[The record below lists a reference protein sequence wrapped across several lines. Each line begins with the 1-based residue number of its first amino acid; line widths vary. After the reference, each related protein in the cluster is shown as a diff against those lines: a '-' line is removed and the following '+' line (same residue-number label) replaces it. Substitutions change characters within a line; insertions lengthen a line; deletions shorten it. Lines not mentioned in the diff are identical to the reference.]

1 MNKLVAAVGVL
12 IVIVLLVVGG
22 AFYQVNETEL
32 VIITQFGEPVG
43 DAITTPG
50 LKVKAPFIHRVRR
63 FEKRILEWDGS
74 PDEIPTLDKRFI
86 KLDTT
91 ARWRIVD
98 PLQFLKAVK
107 TERSAQSRLDDLI
120 DSAARDVVS
129 SHLLIESVRNFT
141 RELPVDE
148 VEASERRMGEDL
160 PADTSAAAAD
170 VEPSA
175 AAAPDAG
182 QQQAVAP
189 AAAAPPQVVTL
200 EGGQEERLGRDRLTQ
215 LMIERAQEN
224 LPNFGIELI
233 DVRIKSIN
241 YVQEVEQ
248 RVYERMIS
256 ERQRIAARFRSIGDG
271 ESAKIR
277 GEKERE
283 IDRLRSDAYREAQ
296 EIIGKADAEAA
307 GIYAESYG
315 QAPEFYTFV
324 QTLAAYEKTLKN
336 NSSLLLTT
344 DSDFYRYLNQANGLM
359 STEPTPNGLNPATVT
374 PDAMSSTL
382 RTAPPTLEAMP
393 ATLQAEPTLQAA
405 PSPIDGDG
413 QAPGGGPM
421 GEQTP

>member
-12 IVIVLLVVGG
+12 VVILLMVVGG
-22 AFYQVNETEL
+22 AFYQVDETEL
-32 VIITQFGEPVG
+32 VIITQFGDPVG

-50 LKVKAPFIHRVRR
+50 LKVKAPFIQRVRR

-141 RELPVDE
+141 RELPVDD
-148 VEASERRMGEDL
+148 SDDNERRPGADMSTQA
-160 PADTSAAAAD
+160 PAETDADIEPDPGAESDAAAAT
-170 VEPSA
+170 PT
-175 AAAPDAG
+175 G
-182 QQQAVAP
+182 QQIVIRSD
-189 AAAAPPQVVTL
+189 
-200 EGGQEERLGRDRLTQ
+200 GGEQERLGRDRLTQ
-215 LMIERAQEN
+215 LMVERAQEN

-283 IDRLRSDAYREAQ
+283 ILRLRSDAYREAQ
-296 EIIGKADAEAA
+296 EIEGKADAEAA
-307 GIYAESYG
+307 KIYAESFG

-324 QTLAAYEKTLKN
+324 QTLEAYKKTLTN

-344 DSDFYRYLNQANGLM
+344 DSDFYQYLNQANGLM
-359 STEPTPNGLNPATVT
+359 SIEPAPNGLAPAAVT
-374 PDAMSSTL
+374 SDA
-382 RTAPPTLEAMP
+382 
-393 ATLQAEPTLQAA
+393 
-405 PSPIDGDG
+405 SPLPMDGGG
-413 QAPGGGPM
+413 QASTVGPM
-421 GEQTP
+421 GERAQ

>member
-1 MNKLVAAVGVL
+1 MNKLVAVVGV
-12 IVIVLLVVGG
+12 VVVAVLMTVGG
-22 AFYQVNETEL
+22 ALYQVDETDL

-50 LKVKAPFIHRVRR
+50 LRVKVPFIQRVRR

-129 SHLLIESVRNFT
+129 SHLLIESVRNSN
-141 RELPVDE
+141 RELPLDSLE
-148 VEASERRMGEDL
+148 GSERRVVDGLLADAS
-160 PADTSAAAAD
+160 PAPAAD
-170 VEPSA
+170 AE
-175 AAAPDAG
+175 PDAG
-182 QQQAVAP
+182 QAQSVAP
-189 AAAAPPQVVTL
+189 APDQAVLPDSMQKA
-200 EGGQEERLGRDRLTQ
+200 RLGRDGLTQ
-215 LMIERAQEN
+215 LMVERAQEN

-241 YVQEVEQ
+241 YVEEVEQ

-277 GEKERE
+277 GEKEKE
-283 IDRLRSDAYREAQ
+283 IDSLRSNAYRLAQ
-296 EIIGKADAEAA
+296 EVIGKADAEAA
-307 GIYAESYG
+307 GIYAASYG
-315 QAPEFYTFV
+315 QAPEFYTFI
-324 QTLAAYEKTLKN
+324 QTLAAYKKTLKG

-359 STEPTPNGLNPATVT
+359 STEPTLPDGLAPAAVI
-374 PDAMSSTL
+374 PEV
-382 RTAPPTLEAMP
+382 AP
-393 ATLQAEPTLQAA
+393 A
-405 PSPIDGDG
+405 PMDGDG
-413 QAPGGGPM
+413 QAPSGGPM
-421 GEQTP
+421 GERTQ

>member
-1 MNKLVAAVGVL
+1 MNKLVAVVGV
-12 IVIVLLVVGG
+12 VVVAVLMTVGG
-22 AFYQVNETEL
+22 AFYQVDETDL

-50 LKVKAPFIHRVRR
+50 LKVKAPFIQRVRR

-129 SHLLIESVRNFT
+129 SHLLIESVRNSN
-141 RELPVDE
+141 RELPLDSLE
-148 VEASERRMGEDL
+148 GSERRVVDSL
-160 PADTSAAAAD
+160 SADASPAPAVDAESG
-170 VEPSA
+170 
-175 AAAPDAG
+175 AG
-182 QQQAVAP
+182 QAQPVVPAPPAPQAVAP
-189 AAAAPPQVVTL
+189 SVV
-200 EGGQEERLGRDRLTQ
+200 QEVRLGRDSLTQ
-215 LMIERAQEN
+215 LMVERAQEN

-277 GEKERE
+277 GEKEKE
-283 IDRLRSDAYREAQ
+283 IDSLRSNAYRLAQ
-296 EIIGKADAEAA
+296 EVIGKADAEAA
-307 GIYAESYG
+307 GIYAASYG
-315 QAPEFYTFV
+315 QAPEFYTFI
-324 QTLAAYEKTLKN
+324 QTLAAYKKTLKS

-344 DSDFYRYLNQANGLM
+344 DSDFYRYLNQANGLK
-359 STEPTPNGLNPATVT
+359 STEPTPNGLEPAAVT
-374 PDAMSSTL
+374 SEVAPSTL
-382 RTAPPTLEAMP
+382 EV
-393 ATLQAEPTLQAA
+393 
-405 PSPIDGDG
+405 DG
-413 QAPGGGPM
+413 QAPGGGGPM
-421 GEQTP
+421 GERTP

>member
-1 MNKLVAAVGVL
+1 MNKLVAVVGV
-12 IVIVLLVVGG
+12 VVVAVLMTVGG
-22 AFYQVNETEL
+22 ALYQVDETDL

-43 DAITTPG
+43 DAISTPG
-50 LKVKAPFIHRVRR
+50 LRVKVPFIQRVRR

-129 SHLLIESVRNFT
+129 SHLLIESVRNSN
-141 RELPVDE
+141 RELPLDSLE
-148 VEASERRMGEDL
+148 GNERRVVDSL
-160 PADTSAAAAD
+160 PADASSAPAAD
-170 VEPSA
+170 AE
-175 AAAPDAG
+175 PDAG
-182 QQQAVAP
+182 QAQSVAP
-189 AAAAPPQVVTL
+189 APDQAVLLDSMQKA
-200 EGGQEERLGRDRLTQ
+200 RLGRDGLTQ
-215 LMIERAQEN
+215 LMVERAQEN

-241 YVQEVEQ
+241 YVEEVEQ

-277 GEKERE
+277 GEKEKE
-283 IDRLRSDAYREAQ
+283 IDSLRSNAYRLAQ
-296 EIIGKADAEAA
+296 EVIGKADAEAA
-307 GIYAESYG
+307 GIYAASYG
-315 QAPEFYTFV
+315 QAPEFYTFI
-324 QTLAAYEKTLKN
+324 QTLAAYKKTLKG

-344 DSDFYRYLNQANGLM
+344 DSDFYRYLNKANGLM
-359 STEPTPNGLNPATVT
+359 STEPTLPDGLEPAAVI
-374 PDAMSSTL
+374 PEV
-382 RTAPPTLEAMP
+382 AP
-393 ATLQAEPTLQAA
+393 A
-405 PSPIDGDG
+405 PMDGDG
-413 QAPGGGPM
+413 QAPSGGPM
-421 GEQTP
+421 GERTQ

>member
-1 MNKLVAAVGVL
+1 MNKLVAVVGV
-12 IVIVLLVVGG
+12 VVVAVLMTVGG
-22 AFYQVNETEL
+22 AFYQVDETDL

-50 LKVKAPFIHRVRR
+50 LKVKAPFIQRVRR

-129 SHLLIESVRNFT
+129 SHLLIESVRNSN
-141 RELPVDE
+141 RELPLDSLE
-148 VEASERRMGEDL
+148 GSERRVVDSL
-160 PADTSAAAAD
+160 SADASPAPAAD
-170 VEPSA
+170 AE
-175 AAAPDAG
+175 PDAG
-182 QQQAVAP
+182 QARSVAP
-189 AAAAPPQVVTL
+189 APDQAVLPAAMQKA
-200 EGGQEERLGRDRLTQ
+200 RLGRDGLTQ

-277 GEKERE
+277 GEKEKE
-283 IDRLRSDAYREAQ
+283 IDSLRSNAYRLAQ
-296 EIIGKADAEAA
+296 EVIGKADAEAA
-307 GIYAESYG
+307 GIYAASYG
-315 QAPEFYTFV
+315 QAPEFYTFI
-324 QTLAAYEKTLKN
+324 QTLAAYKKTLKS

-344 DSDFYRYLNQANGLM
+344 DSDFYRYLNQANGLK
-359 STEPTPNGLNPATVT
+359 STEPTPNGLEPAAIMPEV
-374 PDAMSSTL
+374 
-382 RTAPPTLEAMP
+382 AP
-393 ATLQAEPTLQAA
+393 A
-405 PSPIDGDG
+405 PMDGDG
-413 QAPGGGPM
+413 QASSGGPM
-421 GEQTP
+421 GERTQ

>member
-12 IVIVLLVVGG
+12 VVLVLIVAGG
-22 AFYQVNETEL
+22 AFYQVDETEL

-43 DAITTPG
+43 EAITTPG

-141 RELPVDE
+141 RELPLDE

-160 PADTSAAAAD
+160 PADASAAVDA
-170 VEPSA
+170 VPSTD
-175 AAAPDAG
+175 AAPDAG

-189 AAAAPPQVVTL
+189 APAAPPQAVTP
-200 EGGQEERLGRDRLTQ
+200 EGGQVERLGRDRLTQ

-307 GIYAESYG
+307 GIYAASYG

-359 STEPTPNGLNPATVT
+359 STEPALPDGLAPAAVT
-374 PDAMSSTL
+374 DA
-382 RTAPPTLEAMP
+382 
-393 ATLQAEPTLQAA
+393 
-405 PSPIDGDG
+405 SPIPMDGDG
-413 QAPGGGPM
+413 QAPGSGPM
-421 GEQTP
+421 GERTP

>member
-1 MNKLVAAVGVL
+1 MNKLVAVVGV
-12 IVIVLLVVGG
+12 VVVAVLMTVGG
-22 AFYQVNETEL
+22 ALYQVDEAEL

-50 LKVKAPFIHRVRR
+50 LKVKAPFIQRVRR

-129 SHLLIESVRNFT
+129 SHLLIESVRNSN
-141 RELPVDE
+141 RELPLDSLE
-148 VEASERRMGEDL
+148 GSERRVLDGSADAS
-160 PADTSAAAAD
+160 PAPAVDA
-170 VEPSA
+170 E
-175 AAAPDAG
+175 PDAG
-182 QQQAVAP
+182 QAQPVVP
-189 AAAAPPQVVTL
+189 APPAPQTMAPSIV
-200 EGGQEERLGRDRLTQ
+200 QEVRLGRDGLTQ
-215 LMIERAQEN
+215 LMVARAQEN

-277 GEKERE
+277 GEKEKE
-283 IDRLRSDAYREAQ
+283 IDSLRSNAYRLAQ
-296 EIIGKADAEAA
+296 EVIGKADAEAA
-307 GIYAESYG
+307 GIYAASYG
-315 QAPEFYTFV
+315 QAPEFYTFI
-324 QTLAAYEKTLKN
+324 QTLAAYKKTLKS

-344 DSDFYRYLNQANGLM
+344 DSDFYRYLNQANGLK
-359 STEPTPNGLNPATVT
+359 STEPTPNGLEPAAIMPEV
-374 PDAMSSTL
+374 
-382 RTAPPTLEAMP
+382 AP
-393 ATLQAEPTLQAA
+393 A
-405 PSPIDGDG
+405 PMDGDG
-413 QAPGGGPM
+413 QASSGGPM
-421 GEQTP
+421 GERTQ

>member
-1 MNKLVAAVGVL
+1 MNKLFAAVGAIVVLVL
-12 IVIVLLVVGG
+12 IVAGG
-22 AFYQVNETEL
+22 AFYQVDETEL

-43 DAITTPG
+43 EAITTPG
-50 LKVKAPFIHRVRR
+50 LKFKAPFIQRVRR

-91 ARWRIVD
+91 ARWRVVD

-148 VEASERRMGEDL
+148 VEASERRMTDDL
-160 PADTSAAAAD
+160 PGDASAAVDAGIEPDAD
-170 VEPSA
+170 AV
-175 AAAPDAG
+175 PDAG

-189 AAAAPPQVVTL
+189 VPEVFIL
-200 EGGQEERLGRDRLTQ
+200 ESGQERLGRDRLTQ
-215 LMIERAQEN
+215 LMIERAQEK

-283 IDRLRSDAYREAQ
+283 ILRLRSDAYREAQ
-296 EIIGKADAEAA
+296 EIEGEADAEAA
-307 GIYAESYG
+307 QIYAESFG

-324 QTLAAYEKTLKN
+324 QTLEAYKETLTN

-344 DSDFYRYLNQANGLM
+344 DSDFYQYLNQANGLM
-359 STEPTPNGLNPATVT
+359 STEPAPNGLKPAAVT
-374 PDAMSSTL
+374 SDAS
-382 RTAPPTLEAMP
+382 PVP
-393 ATLQAEPTLQAA
+393 ADGDAQAA
-405 PSPIDGDG
+405 GSPLV
-413 QAPGGGPM
+413 
-421 GEQTP
+421 ERTP

>member
-22 AFYQVNETEL
+22 AFYQVDETEL
-32 VIITQFGEPVG
+32 VIITQFGDPVG

-50 LKVKAPFIHRVRR
+50 LKMKAPFIHRVRR

-148 VEASERRMGEDL
+148 VEASERLMSDE
-160 PADTSAAAAD
+160 PTADSAVAD
-170 VEPSA
+170 AGTEPSA
-175 AAAPDAG
+175 AAEPDAG

-189 AAAAPPQVVTL
+189 APAPPASQVVRL
-200 EGGQEERLGRDRLTQ
+200 ASGQERLGRDRLTQ

-359 STEPTPNGLNPATVT
+359 STEPTPNGLDPAAVT

-382 RTAPPTLEAMP
+382 QTTPPTLEAMP
-393 ATLQAEPTLQAA
+393 TTLQAEPTLQAA
-405 PSPIDGDG
+405 PSLMDGDG

-421 GEQTP
+421 GERTP

>member
-1 MNKLVAAVGVL
+1 MNKLVALVGV
-12 IVIVLLVVGG
+12 VVVAVLMTVGG
-22 AFYQVNETEL
+22 AFYQVDEAEL
-32 VIITQFGEPVG
+32 AIITQFGEPVG

-50 LKVKAPFIHRVRR
+50 LKVKAPFIQRVRR

-129 SHLLIESVRNFT
+129 SHLLIESVRNSN
-141 RELPVDE
+141 RELPLDSLE
-148 VEASERRMGEDL
+148 GNERRVADSL
-160 PADTSAAAAD
+160 PADASSAPAAD
-170 VEPSA
+170 AE
-175 AAAPDAG
+175 PDAG
-182 QQQAVAP
+182 RAQSVAP
-189 AAAAPPQVVTL
+189 APDQAVLPAAMQKA
-200 EGGQEERLGRDRLTQ
+200 RLGRDGLTQ
-215 LMIERAQEN
+215 LMVERAQEN

-277 GEKERE
+277 GEKEKE
-283 IDRLRSDAYREAQ
+283 IDSLRSNAYRLAQ
-296 EIIGKADAEAA
+296 EVIGKADAEAA
-307 GIYAESYG
+307 GIYAASYG
-315 QAPEFYTFV
+315 QAPEFYTFI
-324 QTLAAYEKTLKN
+324 QTLAAYKKTLKS

-359 STEPTPNGLNPATVT
+359 STEPTPNGLEPAAVT
-374 PDAMSSTL
+374 SEVAPSTL
-382 RTAPPTLEAMP
+382 EV
-393 ATLQAEPTLQAA
+393 
-405 PSPIDGDG
+405 DG
-413 QAPGGGPM
+413 QAPGGGGPM
-421 GEQTP
+421 GERTP

>member
-1 MNKLVAAVGVL
+1 MNKIFAAVGVL
-12 IVIVLLVVGG
+12 VVLVLIVAGG
-22 AFYQVNETEL
+22 AFYQVDETEL

-43 DAITTPG
+43 EAISTPG
-50 LKVKAPFIHRVRR
+50 LKVKAPFIQRVRR

-91 ARWRIVD
+91 ARWRVVD

-148 VEASERRMGEDL
+148 VEASERRMTDDL
-160 PADTSAAAAD
+160 PGDASAAVDAGIEPDAD
-170 VEPSA
+170 AV
-175 AAAPDAG
+175 PDAG

-189 AAAAPPQVVTL
+189 VPEVFIL
-200 EGGQEERLGRDRLTQ
+200 ESGQERLGRDRLTQ
-215 LMIERAQEN
+215 LMIERAQEK

-283 IDRLRSDAYREAQ
+283 ILRLRSDAYREAQ
-296 EIIGKADAEAA
+296 EIEGEADAEAA
-307 GIYAESYG
+307 QIYAESFG

-324 QTLAAYEKTLKN
+324 QTLEAYKETLTN

-344 DSDFYRYLNQANGLM
+344 DSDFYQYLNQANGMM
-359 STEPTPNGLNPATVT
+359 STEPAPNGLKPAAVT
-374 PDAMSSTL
+374 SDA
-382 RTAPPTLEAMP
+382 
-393 ATLQAEPTLQAA
+393 
-405 PSPIDGDG
+405 SPVPVDGDG
-413 QAPGGGPM
+413 QAAGSPLV
-421 GEQTP
+421 ERTP

>member
-1 MNKLVAAVGVL
+1 MNKLVAGVGALV
-12 IVIVLLVVGG
+12 VIVLLVVGG
-22 AFYQVNETEL
+22 AFYQVDETEL

-43 DAITTPG
+43 GAITAPG

-160 PADTSAAAAD
+160 PADTSAAVDTGAAP
-170 VEPSA
+170 VA
-175 AAAPDAG
+175 AVVPDAG
-182 QQQAVAP
+182 QPQAAAPAPVAP
-189 AAAAPPQVVTL
+189 AQQVAGL
-200 EGGQEERLGRDRLTQ
+200 ASGEELLGRDRLTQ

-359 STEPTPNGLNPATVT
+359 STEPAPNGLAPAAVT
-374 PDAMSSTL
+374 SDA
-382 RTAPPTLEAMP
+382 
-393 ATLQAEPTLQAA
+393 
-405 PSPIDGDG
+405 SPVPMDGDS
-413 QAPGGGPM
+413 QASTAGPM
-421 GEQTP
+421 GERTQ

>member
-1 MNKLVAAVGVL
+1 MNKLVAVVGV
-12 IVIVLLVVGG
+12 VVVAVLMTVGG
-22 AFYQVNETEL
+22 ALYQVDETDL

-43 DAITTPG
+43 DAIATPG
-50 LKVKAPFIHRVRR
+50 LRVKVPFIQRVRR

-129 SHLLIESVRNFT
+129 SHLLIESVRNSN
-141 RELPVDE
+141 RELPLDSLE
-148 VEASERRMGEDL
+148 GNERRVVDSL
-160 PADTSAAAAD
+160 PADASSAPAAD
-170 VEPSA
+170 AE
-175 AAAPDAG
+175 PDAG
-182 QQQAVAP
+182 QAQSVAP
-189 AAAAPPQVVTL
+189 APDQAVLPDAMQKA
-200 EGGQEERLGRDRLTQ
+200 RLGRDGLTQ
-215 LMIERAQEN
+215 LMVERAQEN

-241 YVQEVEQ
+241 YVEEVEQ

-277 GEKERE
+277 GEKEKE
-283 IDRLRSDAYREAQ
+283 IDSLRSNAYRLAQ
-296 EIIGKADAEAA
+296 EVIGKADAEAA
-307 GIYAESYG
+307 GIYAASYG
-315 QAPEFYTFV
+315 QAPEFYTFI
-324 QTLAAYEKTLKN
+324 QTLAAYRKTLKG

-359 STEPTPNGLNPATVT
+359 STEPTLPDGLEPAAVI
-374 PDAMSSTL
+374 PEV
-382 RTAPPTLEAMP
+382 AP
-393 ATLQAEPTLQAA
+393 A
-405 PSPIDGDG
+405 PMDGDG
-413 QAPGGGPM
+413 QAPSGGPM
-421 GEQTP
+421 GERTQ

>member
-1 MNKLVAAVGVL
+1 MNKLVVAVGAIVVL
-12 IVIVLLVVGG
+12 VLLVAGG
-22 AFYQVNETEL
+22 AFYQVDETEL

-148 VEASERRMGEDL
+148 VEASERLMGDE
-160 PADTSAAAAD
+160 PVQDTGSEAAAD
-170 VEPSA
+170 AE
-175 AAAPDAG
+175 PDAG
-182 QQQAVAP
+182 AQQAVA
-189 AAAAPPQVVTL
+189 AAPPAPQAVAP
-200 EGGQEERLGRDRLTQ
+200 EGGQELIGRDRLTQ

-233 DVRIKSIN
+233 DVRVKSIN

-359 STEPTPNGLNPATVT
+359 STEPTPNGLDPATVT

-382 RTAPPTLEAMP
+382 RTAPPTLEARP
-393 ATLQAEPTLQAA
+393 TTLQAEPTLQAA
-405 PSPIDGDG
+405 PPLMDGDG
-413 QAPGGGPM
+413 QAPTGGPM
-421 GEQTP
+421 GERTQ

>member
-1 MNKLVAAVGVL
+1 MNKLFAAVGVL
-12 IVIVLLVVGG
+12 VVLVLIVVGG
-22 AFYQVNETEL
+22 AFYQVDETEL

-43 DAITTPG
+43 EAITTPG

-91 ARWRIVD
+91 ARWRVVD

-148 VEASERRMGEDL
+148 VEASERRMSDDMPLDISTEVDAGTQ
-160 PADTSAAAAD
+160 P
-170 VEPSA
+170 
-175 AAAPDAG
+175 APDAVPEAG

-189 AAAAPPQVVTL
+189 VPVPEVFIL
-200 EGGQEERLGRDRLTQ
+200 ESGQERLGRDRLTQ
-215 LMIERAQEN
+215 LMIERAQEK

-283 IDRLRSDAYREAQ
+283 ILRLRSDAYREAQ
-296 EIIGKADAEAA
+296 EIEGKADAEAA
-307 GIYAESYG
+307 SIYAESFG

-324 QTLAAYEKTLKN
+324 QTLEAYKETLTN

-344 DSDFYRYLNQANGLM
+344 DSDFYQYLNQANGMM
-359 STEPTPNGLNPATVT
+359 STEPAPNGLKPAAVT
-374 PDAMSSTL
+374 SDASPVPVDGEGQTGGSPL
-382 RTAPPTLEAMP
+382 VERTP
-393 ATLQAEPTLQAA
+393 
-405 PSPIDGDG
+405 
-413 QAPGGGPM
+413 
-421 GEQTP
+421 

>member
-1 MNKLVAAVGVL
+1 MNKLVAGVGVL
-12 IVIVLLVVGG
+12 VVIVLMVVGG
-22 AFYQVNETEL
+22 AFYQVDETEL

-160 PADTSAAAAD
+160 SAEADAGTAPGAD
-170 VEPSA
+170 AEPDVGQPQ
-175 AAAPDAG
+175 AAAPAPTPPAQQVAG
-182 QQQAVAP
+182 
-189 AAAAPPQVVTL
+189 L
-200 EGGQEERLGRDRLTQ
+200 EAEQERLGRDRLTQ

-359 STEPTPNGLNPATVT
+359 STEPTPNGLAPAAATS
-374 PDAMSSTL
+374 DA
-382 RTAPPTLEAMP
+382 
-393 ATLQAEPTLQAA
+393 
-405 PSPIDGDG
+405 SPVPMDGDG
-413 QAPGGGPM
+413 QASAAGPM
-421 GEQTP
+421 GERMQ

>member
-1 MNKLVAAVGVL
+1 MNKLFAAVGVL
-12 IVIVLLVVGG
+12 VVLVLIVVGG
-22 AFYQVNETEL
+22 AFYQVDETEL

-43 DAITTPG
+43 EAITTPG

-91 ARWRIVD
+91 ARWRVVD

-148 VEASERRMGEDL
+148 VEASERRMSDDL
-160 PADTSAAAAD
+160 PLDISAEVDAGTQPDADA
-170 VEPSA
+170 V
-175 AAAPDAG
+175 PDAG
-182 QQQAVAP
+182 QQQAVTP
-189 AAAAPPQVVTL
+189 VPVPEVFIL
-200 EGGQEERLGRDRLTQ
+200 ESGQERLGRDRLTQ
-215 LMIERAQEN
+215 LMIERAQEK

-283 IDRLRSDAYREAQ
+283 ILRLRSDAYREAQ
-296 EIIGKADAEAA
+296 EIEGKADAEAA
-307 GIYAESYG
+307 SIYAESFG

-324 QTLAAYEKTLKN
+324 QTLEAYKETLTN

-344 DSDFYRYLNQANGLM
+344 DSDFYQYLNQANGMM
-359 STEPTPNGLNPATVT
+359 STEPAPNGLKPAAVT
-374 PDAMSSTL
+374 SDA
-382 RTAPPTLEAMP
+382 
-393 ATLQAEPTLQAA
+393 
-405 PSPIDGDG
+405 SPVPVD
-413 QAPGGGPM
+413 GGG
-421 GEQTP
+421 QTGGSPLVERTP

>member
-1 MNKLVAAVGVL
+1 MNKLVAVVGV
-12 IVIVLLVVGG
+12 VVVAVLMTVGG
-22 AFYQVNETEL
+22 ALYQVDETDL

-50 LKVKAPFIHRVRR
+50 LRVKAPFIQRVRR

-129 SHLLIESVRNFT
+129 SHLLIESVRNSN
-141 RELPVDE
+141 RELPLDSLE
-148 VEASERRMGEDL
+148 GSERRVVDGLLADAS
-160 PADTSAAAAD
+160 PAPAAD
-170 VEPSA
+170 AE
-175 AAAPDAG
+175 PDAG
-182 QQQAVAP
+182 QAQSVAP
-189 AAAAPPQVVTL
+189 APDQAVLPDAMQKA
-200 EGGQEERLGRDRLTQ
+200 RLGRDGLTQ
-215 LMIERAQEN
+215 LMVERAQEN

-241 YVQEVEQ
+241 YVEEVEQ

-277 GEKERE
+277 GEKEKE
-283 IDRLRSDAYREAQ
+283 IDSLRSNAYRLAQ
-296 EIIGKADAEAA
+296 EVIGKADAEAA
-307 GIYAESYG
+307 GIYAASYG
-315 QAPEFYTFV
+315 QAPEFYTFI
-324 QTLAAYEKTLKN
+324 QTLAAYKKTLKG

-359 STEPTPNGLNPATVT
+359 STEPTLPDGLAPAAVI
-374 PDAMSSTL
+374 PEV
-382 RTAPPTLEAMP
+382 AP
-393 ATLQAEPTLQAA
+393 A
-405 PSPIDGDG
+405 PMDGDG
-413 QAPGGGPM
+413 QAPSGGPM
-421 GEQTP
+421 GERTQ

>member
-22 AFYQVNETEL
+22 AFYQVDETEL

-160 PADTSAAAAD
+160 PMEATATAGPDAGD
-170 VEPSA
+170 
-175 AAAPDAG
+175 APDAA

-189 AAAAPPQVVTL
+189 APPAPQAVAP
-200 EGGQEERLGRDRLTQ
+200 EGEQELLGRDRLTQ

-307 GIYAESYG
+307 GIYAASYG

-359 STEPTPNGLNPATVT
+359 STEPALPDGLAPAAVT
-374 PDAMSSTL
+374 SDA
-382 RTAPPTLEAMP
+382 
-393 ATLQAEPTLQAA
+393 
-405 PSPIDGDG
+405 SPIPMDGDG

-421 GEQTP
+421 GERTP

>member
-1 MNKLVAAVGVL
+1 MNKLFAAVGALVVLVL
-12 IVIVLLVVGG
+12 IVAGG
-22 AFYQVNETEL
+22 AFYQVDETEL

-43 DAITTPG
+43 EAITSPG

-91 ARWRIVD
+91 ARWRVVD

-148 VEASERRMGEDL
+148 VEASERRMSDDL
-160 PADTSAAAAD
+160 PLDISAEVDAGTEPDADA
-170 VEPSA
+170 VPE
-175 AAAPDAG
+175 AG

-189 AAAAPPQVVTL
+189 VPEVFIL
-200 EGGQEERLGRDRLTQ
+200 ESGQERLGRDRLTQ
-215 LMIERAQEN
+215 LMIERAQEK

-283 IDRLRSDAYREAQ
+283 ILRLRSDAYREAQ
-296 EIIGKADAEAA
+296 EIEGKADAEAA
-307 GIYAESYG
+307 SIYAESFG

-324 QTLAAYEKTLKN
+324 QTLEAYKETLTN

-344 DSDFYRYLNQANGLM
+344 DSDFYQYLNQANGMM
-359 STEPTPNGLNPATVT
+359 STEPAPNGLKPAAVT
-374 PDAMSSTL
+374 SDA
-382 RTAPPTLEAMP
+382 
-393 ATLQAEPTLQAA
+393 
-405 PSPIDGDG
+405 SPVLPDGDS
-413 QAPGGGPM
+413 QAGSSPLV
-421 GEQTP
+421 ERTP

>member
-12 IVIVLLVVGG
+12 IVIVLMVVGG
-22 AFYQVNETEL
+22 AFYQVDETEL

-141 RELPVDE
+141 RELPLDE
-148 VEASERRMGEDL
+148 VEASERRISDDL
-160 PADTSAAAAD
+160 PADASAAAAGA
-170 VEPSA
+170 EPSTV
-175 AAAPDAG
+175 APDAG
-182 QQQAVAP
+182 QPQ
-189 AAAAPPQVVTL
+189 AAAPAPQAPQAVVP
-200 EGGQEERLGRDRLTQ
+200 EGGQAERLGRDRLTQ

-307 GIYAESYG
+307 GIYAASYG

-359 STEPTPNGLNPATVT
+359 STEPALPDGLAPAAVT
-374 PDAMSSTL
+374 SDA
-382 RTAPPTLEAMP
+382 
-393 ATLQAEPTLQAA
+393 
-405 PSPIDGDG
+405 SPIPMDGDG

-421 GEQTP
+421 GERTP

>member
-1 MNKLVAAVGVL
+1 MNKLVAVVGV
-12 IVIVLLVVGG
+12 VVVAVLMTVGG
-22 AFYQVNETEL
+22 ALYQVDETDL

-43 DAITTPG
+43 DAISTPG
-50 LKVKAPFIHRVRR
+50 LRVKAPFIQRVRR

-129 SHLLIESVRNFT
+129 SHLLIESVRNSN
-141 RELPVDE
+141 RELPLDSLE
-148 VEASERRMGEDL
+148 GSERRVVDGLLADAS
-160 PADTSAAAAD
+160 PAPAAD
-170 VEPSA
+170 AE
-175 AAAPDAG
+175 PDAG
-182 QQQAVAP
+182 QAQSVAP
-189 AAAAPPQVVTL
+189 APDQAVLPDAMQKA
-200 EGGQEERLGRDRLTQ
+200 RLGRDGLTQ
-215 LMIERAQEN
+215 LMVERAQEN

-241 YVQEVEQ
+241 YVEEVEQ

-277 GEKERE
+277 GEKEKE
-283 IDRLRSDAYREAQ
+283 IDSLRSNAYRLAQ
-296 EIIGKADAEAA
+296 EVIGKADAEAA
-307 GIYAESYG
+307 GIYAASYG
-315 QAPEFYTFV
+315 QAPEFYTFI
-324 QTLAAYEKTLKN
+324 QTLAAYKKTLKG

-359 STEPTPNGLNPATVT
+359 STEPTLPDGLAPAAVI
-374 PDAMSSTL
+374 PEV
-382 RTAPPTLEAMP
+382 AP
-393 ATLQAEPTLQAA
+393 A
-405 PSPIDGDG
+405 PMDGDG
-413 QAPGGGPM
+413 QAPSGGPM
-421 GEQTP
+421 GERTQ

>member
-1 MNKLVAAVGVL
+1 MNKLVAVVGV
-12 IVIVLLVVGG
+12 VVVAVLMTVGG
-22 AFYQVNETEL
+22 ALYQVDETDL

-43 DAITTPG
+43 DAISTPG
-50 LKVKAPFIHRVRR
+50 LRVKAPFIQRVRR

-129 SHLLIESVRNFT
+129 SHLLIESVRNSN
-141 RELPVDE
+141 RELPLDSLE
-148 VEASERRMGEDL
+148 GSERRVVDGLLADAS
-160 PADTSAAAAD
+160 PAPAAD
-170 VEPSA
+170 AE
-175 AAAPDAG
+175 PDAG
-182 QQQAVAP
+182 QAQSVAP
-189 AAAAPPQVVTL
+189 APDQAVLPDAMQKA
-200 EGGQEERLGRDRLTQ
+200 RLGRDGLTQ
-215 LMIERAQEN
+215 LMVERAQEN

-241 YVQEVEQ
+241 YVEEVEQ

-277 GEKERE
+277 GEKEKE
-283 IDRLRSDAYREAQ
+283 IDSLRSNAYRLAQ
-296 EIIGKADAEAA
+296 EVIGKADAEAA
-307 GIYAESYG
+307 GIYAASYG
-315 QAPEFYTFV
+315 QAPEFYTFI
-324 QTLAAYEKTLKN
+324 QTLAAYKKTLKG

-344 DSDFYRYLNQANGLM
+344 DSDFYRYLNHANGLM
-359 STEPTPNGLNPATVT
+359 STEPTLPDGLAPAAVI
-374 PDAMSSTL
+374 PEV
-382 RTAPPTLEAMP
+382 AP
-393 ATLQAEPTLQAA
+393 A
-405 PSPIDGDG
+405 PMDGDG
-413 QAPGGGPM
+413 QAPSGGPM
-421 GEQTP
+421 GERTQ

>member
-1 MNKLVAAVGVL
+1 MNKLVAGVGALV
-12 IVIVLLVVGG
+12 VIVLLVVGG
-22 AFYQVNETEL
+22 AFYQVDETEL

-43 DAITTPG
+43 GAITTPG
-50 LKVKAPFIHRVRR
+50 LKMKAPFIHRVRR

-148 VEASERRMGEDL
+148 VEASERRMSEDL
-160 PADTSAAAAD
+160 PAD
-170 VEPSA
+170 PSA
-175 AAAPDAG
+175 AADTSIEPVADALPDAG
-182 QQQAVAP
+182 QPQAAAPAPVAP
-189 AAAAPPQVVTL
+189 APQGVAV
-200 EGGQEERLGRDRLTQ
+200 EVGEERLGRDRLTQ

-296 EIIGKADAEAA
+296 EIIGRADAEAA
-307 GIYAESYG
+307 GIYAQSYG

-344 DSDFYRYLNQANGLM
+344 DSDFYRYLNQADGLM
-359 STEPTPNGLNPATVT
+359 STEPAPNGLAPAAVT
-374 PDAMSSTL
+374 SDA
-382 RTAPPTLEAMP
+382 
-393 ATLQAEPTLQAA
+393 
-405 PSPIDGDG
+405 SPVPMDGDS
-413 QAPGGGPM
+413 QASTVGPM
-421 GEQTP
+421 GERAQ

>member
-12 IVIVLLVVGG
+12 VVLVLIVAGG
-22 AFYQVNETEL
+22 AFYQVDETEL

-43 DAITTPG
+43 EAITTPG

-148 VEASERRMGEDL
+148 VEASERRMGADA
-160 PADTSAAAAD
+160 PAEAAVAAGVD
-170 VEPSA
+170 V
-175 AAAPDAG
+175 APDPTAEPG
-182 QQQAVAP
+182 AVAP
-189 AAAAPPQVVTL
+189 APAAPVVVAPD
-200 EGGQEERLGRDRLTQ
+200 GGVGERLGRDQLTQ

-283 IDRLRSDAYREAQ
+283 ILRLRSDAYREAQ
-296 EIIGKADAEAA
+296 EIEGKADAEAA
-307 GIYAESYG
+307 RIYAESYG
-315 QAPEFYTFV
+315 QAPEFYTFI
-324 QTLAAYEKTLKN
+324 QTLEAYKGTLRN

-344 DSDFYRYLNQANGLM
+344 DSDFYQYLNQADGM
-359 STEPTPNGLNPATVT
+359 MGAEPTPNGL
-374 PDAMSSTL
+374 
-382 RTAPPTLEAMP
+382 
-393 ATLQAEPTLQAA
+393 
-405 PSPIDGDG
+405 
-413 QAPGGGPM
+413 APGAVTSDASPVPVPVDGGAQVGGSPLV
-421 GEQTP
+421 ERTP

>member
-1 MNKLVAAVGVL
+1 MNKLFAAVGAIVVLVL
-12 IVIVLLVVGG
+12 IVAGG
-22 AFYQVNETEL
+22 AFYQVDETEL

-43 DAITTPG
+43 EAITTPG
-50 LKVKAPFIHRVRR
+50 LKVKAPFIQRVRR

-91 ARWRIVD
+91 ARWRVVD

-148 VEASERRMGEDL
+148 VEASERRMTDDL
-160 PADTSAAAAD
+160 PGDASAALDAGIEPDAD
-170 VEPSA
+170 AV
-175 AAAPDAG
+175 PDAG

-189 AAAAPPQVVTL
+189 VPEVFIL
-200 EGGQEERLGRDRLTQ
+200 ESGQERLGRDRLTQ
-215 LMIERAQEN
+215 LMIERAQEK

-283 IDRLRSDAYREAQ
+283 ILRLRSDAYREAQ
-296 EIIGKADAEAA
+296 EIEGEADAEAA
-307 GIYAESYG
+307 QIYAESFG

-324 QTLAAYEKTLKN
+324 QTLEAYKETLTN

-344 DSDFYRYLNQANGLM
+344 DSDFYQYLNQANGLM
-359 STEPTPNGLNPATVT
+359 STEPAPNGLKPAAVT
-374 PDAMSSTL
+374 SDA
-382 RTAPPTLEAMP
+382 
-393 ATLQAEPTLQAA
+393 
-405 PSPIDGDG
+405 SPVPVDGDG
-413 QAPGGGPM
+413 QAAGSPLV
-421 GEQTP
+421 ERTP

>member
-1 MNKLVAAVGVL
+1 
-12 IVIVLLVVGG
+12 
-22 AFYQVNETEL
+22 
-32 VIITQFGEPVG
+32 
-43 DAITTPG
+43 
-50 LKVKAPFIHRVRR
+50 
-63 FEKRILEWDGS
+63 
-74 PDEIPTLDKRFI
+74 
-86 KLDTT
+86 
-91 ARWRIVD
+91 
-98 PLQFLKAVK
+98 
-107 TERSAQSRLDDLI
+107 
-120 DSAARDVVS
+120 
-129 SHLLIESVRNFT
+129 
-141 RELPVDE
+141 
-148 VEASERRMGEDL
+148 
-160 PADTSAAAAD
+160 
-170 VEPSA
+170 
-175 AAAPDAG
+175 
-182 QQQAVAP
+182 
-189 AAAAPPQVVTL
+189 
-200 EGGQEERLGRDRLTQ
+200 
-215 LMIERAQEN
+215 MIERAQEN

-307 GIYAESYG
+307 GIYAASYG

-359 STEPTPNGLNPATVT
+359 STEPVLPDGLAPAAVT
-374 PDAMSSTL
+374 SDAS
-382 RTAPPTLEAMP
+382 PMP
-393 ATLQAEPTLQAA
+393 M
-405 PSPIDGDG
+405 DGDG

-421 GEQTP
+421 GERTP

>member
-1 MNKLVAAVGVL
+1 MNKLVAGVGALV
-12 IVIVLLVVGG
+12 VILLMVVGG
-22 AFYQVNETEL
+22 AFYQVDETEL
-32 VIITQFGEPVG
+32 VIITQFGDPVG

-148 VEASERRMGEDL
+148 VEASERRMSNDL
-160 PADTSAAAAD
+160 PTDSSAEVDAGT
-170 VEPSA
+170 EPG
-175 AAAPDAG
+175 AG
-182 QQQAVAP
+182 QQQVVAP
-189 AAAAPPQVVTL
+189 VPAVPQVPEVFIL
-200 EGGQEERLGRDRLTQ
+200 ESGQERLGRDRLTQ
-215 LMIERAQEN
+215 LMIERAQEK

-324 QTLAAYEKTLKN
+324 QTLAAYEKTMKG

-359 STEPTPNGLNPATVT
+359 STEPAPNGLAPAAVT
-374 PDAMSSTL
+374 SDA
-382 RTAPPTLEAMP
+382 
-393 ATLQAEPTLQAA
+393 
-405 PSPIDGDG
+405 SPVPMDGDG
-413 QAPGGGPM
+413 QASTAGPM
-421 GEQTP
+421 GERTQ

>member
-12 IVIVLLVVGG
+12 VVLVLMVVGG
-22 AFYQVNETEL
+22 AFYQVDETEL

-43 DAITTPG
+43 GAITTPG

-148 VEASERRMGEDL
+148 VEASERLMGEDL
-160 PADTSAAAAD
+160 ATEAAAD
-170 VEPSA
+170 AGTGLDPGAE
-175 AAAPDAG
+175 PDAG
-182 QQQAVAP
+182 QQQATVAAP
-189 AAAAPPQVVTL
+189 APPAQQVVRP
-200 EGGQEERLGRDRLTQ
+200 EGGQEARLGRDRLTQ

-283 IDRLRSDAYREAQ
+283 IDRLRSDAYRQAQ
-296 EIIGKADAEAA
+296 EVIGEADAEAA
-307 GIYAESYG
+307 AIYAASYG
-315 QAPEFYTFV
+315 QAPEFYTFM
-324 QTLAAYEKTLKN
+324 QTLSAYKKTLKN

-359 STEPTPNGLNPATVT
+359 STEPSLPDGLAPASVM
-374 PDAMSSTL
+374 P
-382 RTAPPTLEAMP
+382 EATP
-393 ATLQAEPTLQAA
+393 ATLQDAGPTLRAA
-405 PSPIDGDG
+405 PAQMD
-413 QAPGGGPM
+413 GGGPM
-421 GEQTP
+421 GERAE

>member
-12 IVIVLLVVGG
+12 VVLVLIVAGG
-22 AFYQVNETEL
+22 AFYQVDETEL

-43 DAITTPG
+43 EAITTPG

-148 VEASERRMGEDL
+148 VEASERRMGAEVS
-160 PADTSAAAAD
+160 TEAAAAD
-170 VEPSA
+170 MEL
-175 AAAPDAG
+175 APDAEPG
-182 QQQAVAP
+182 AAATAPMPQQAVP
-189 AAAAPPQVVTL
+189 A
-200 EGGQEERLGRDRLTQ
+200 EGGVAERLGRDQLTQ

-283 IDRLRSDAYREAQ
+283 ILRLRSDAYREAQ
-296 EIIGKADAEAA
+296 EIEGKADAEAA
-307 GIYAESYG
+307 RIYAESYG
-315 QAPEFYTFV
+315 QAPEFYTFI
-324 QTLAAYEKTLKN
+324 QTLEAYKGTLRN

-344 DSDFYRYLNQANGLM
+344 DSDFYQYLNQANGM
-359 STEPTPNGLNPATVT
+359 MHTEPATNGA
-374 PDAMSSTL
+374 
-382 RTAPPTLEAMP
+382 APPAVTSDA
-393 ATLQAEPTLQAA
+393 
-405 PSPIDGDG
+405 SPVPVPVPVDGDG
-413 QAPGGGPM
+413 QAAGSPRV
-421 GEQTP
+421 ERTP

>member
-1 MNKLVAAVGVL
+1 MNKLVAGVGALV
-12 IVIVLLVVGG
+12 VIMLLVVGG
-22 AFYQVNETEL
+22 AFYQVDETEL
-32 VIITQFGEPVG
+32 VIITQFGDPVG
-43 DAITTPG
+43 EAITTPG

-148 VEASERRMGEDL
+148 VEASERRISDDL
-160 PADTSAAAAD
+160 PADVTAEVDAGT
-170 VEPSA
+170 EPGVDA
-175 AAAPDAG
+175 VPDAGPPQAAAP
-182 QQQAVAP
+182 AP
-189 AAAAPPQVVTL
+189 ALPVQQVAGV
-200 EGGQEERLGRDRLTQ
+200 EGGEERLGRDRLTQ

-359 STEPTPNGLNPATVT
+359 STEPAPNGLAPAAVT
-374 PDAMSSTL
+374 SDASP
-382 RTAPPTLEAMP
+382 APM
-393 ATLQAEPTLQAA
+393 
-405 PSPIDGDG
+405 DGDS
-413 QAPGGGPM
+413 QASTAGPM
-421 GEQTP
+421 GERTQ

>member
-12 IVIVLLVVGG
+12 VVIVLMVVGG
-22 AFYQVNETEL
+22 AFYQVDETEL

-141 RELPVDE
+141 RELPLDE

-160 PADTSAAAAD
+160 PADVGPEAD
-170 VEPSA
+170 TEPDA
-175 AAAPDAG
+175 DADPDAG
-182 QQQAVAP
+182 QQQAAAP
-189 AAAAPPQVVTL
+189 APVPAASQVVNL
-200 EGGQEERLGRDRLTQ
+200 EEAQERLGRDRLTH

-315 QAPEFYTFV
+315 QEPEFYTFV

-359 STEPTPNGLNPATVT
+359 STEPALPDGLAPAA
-374 PDAMSSTL
+374 AMS
-382 RTAPPTLEAMP
+382 EV
-393 ATLQAEPTLQAA
+393 EAA
-405 PSPIDGDG
+405 PVPMDDNG
-413 QAPGGGPM
+413 QAPGGSGPM
-421 GEQTP
+421 GERTP

>member
-1 MNKLVAAVGVL
+1 MNKLVALVGV
-12 IVIVLLVVGG
+12 VVVAVLMTVGG
-22 AFYQVNETEL
+22 AFYQVDEAEL
-32 VIITQFGEPVG
+32 AIITQFGEPVG

-50 LKVKAPFIHRVRR
+50 LKVKAPFIQRVRR

-129 SHLLIESVRNFT
+129 SHLLIESVRNSN
-141 RELPVDE
+141 RELPLDSLE
-148 VEASERRMGEDL
+148 GNERRVADSL
-160 PADTSAAAAD
+160 PADASSAPAAD
-170 VEPSA
+170 AE
-175 AAAPDAG
+175 PDAG
-182 QQQAVAP
+182 RAQSVAP
-189 AAAAPPQVVTL
+189 APDQAVLPAAMQKA
-200 EGGQEERLGRDRLTQ
+200 RLGRDGLTQ

-277 GEKERE
+277 GEKEKE
-283 IDRLRSDAYREAQ
+283 IDSLRSNAYRLAQ
-296 EIIGKADAEAA
+296 EVIGKADAEAA
-307 GIYAESYG
+307 GIYAASYG
-315 QAPEFYTFV
+315 QAPEFYTFI
-324 QTLAAYEKTLKN
+324 QTLAAYKKTLKS

-359 STEPTPNGLNPATVT
+359 STEPTPNGLEPAAVT
-374 PDAMSSTL
+374 SEVAPSTL
-382 RTAPPTLEAMP
+382 EV
-393 ATLQAEPTLQAA
+393 
-405 PSPIDGDG
+405 DG
-413 QAPGGGPM
+413 QAPGGGGPM
-421 GEQTP
+421 GERTP

>member
-1 MNKLVAAVGVL
+1 MNKLVAVVGV
-12 IVIVLLVVGG
+12 VVVAVLMTVGG
-22 AFYQVNETEL
+22 ALYQVDEAEL

-50 LKVKAPFIHRVRR
+50 LKVKAPFIQRVRR

-129 SHLLIESVRNFT
+129 SHLLIESVRNSN
-141 RELPVDE
+141 RELPLDSLE
-148 VEASERRMGEDL
+148 GSERRVLDGSADAS
-160 PADTSAAAAD
+160 PAPAVDA
-170 VEPSA
+170 E
-175 AAAPDAG
+175 PDAG
-182 QQQAVAP
+182 QAQPVVP
-189 AAAAPPQVVTL
+189 APPAPQAMAPSIV
-200 EGGQEERLGRDRLTQ
+200 QEVRLGRDGLTQ
-215 LMIERAQEN
+215 LMVERAQEN

-277 GEKERE
+277 GEKEKE
-283 IDRLRSDAYREAQ
+283 IDSLRSNAYRLAQ
-296 EIIGKADAEAA
+296 EVIGKADAEAA
-307 GIYAESYG
+307 GIYAASYG
-315 QAPEFYTFV
+315 QAPEFYTFI
-324 QTLAAYEKTLKN
+324 QTLAAYKKTLKS

-344 DSDFYRYLNQANGLM
+344 DSDFYRYLNQANGLK
-359 STEPTPNGLNPATVT
+359 STEPTPNGLEPAAIMPEV
-374 PDAMSSTL
+374 
-382 RTAPPTLEAMP
+382 AP
-393 ATLQAEPTLQAA
+393 A
-405 PSPIDGDG
+405 PMDGDG
-413 QAPGGGPM
+413 QASSGGPM
-421 GEQTP
+421 GERTQ

>member
-1 MNKLVAAVGVL
+1 MNKIFAAVGAIVVLVL
-12 IVIVLLVVGG
+12 IVAGG
-22 AFYQVNETEL
+22 AFYQVDETEL

-43 DAITTPG
+43 EAITTPG
-50 LKVKAPFIHRVRR
+50 LKFKAPFIQRVRR

-91 ARWRIVD
+91 ARWRVVD

-148 VEASERRMGEDL
+148 VEASERRMTDDL
-160 PADTSAAAAD
+160 PGDASAAVDAGIEPDAD
-170 VEPSA
+170 AV
-175 AAAPDAG
+175 PDAG

-189 AAAAPPQVVTL
+189 VPEVFIL
-200 EGGQEERLGRDRLTQ
+200 ESGQERLGRDRLTQ
-215 LMIERAQEN
+215 LMIERAQEK

-283 IDRLRSDAYREAQ
+283 ILRLRSDAYREAQ
-296 EIIGKADAEAA
+296 EIEGEADAEAA
-307 GIYAESYG
+307 QIYAESFG

-324 QTLAAYEKTLKN
+324 QTLEAYKETLTN

-344 DSDFYRYLNQANGLM
+344 DSDFYQYLNQANGMM
-359 STEPTPNGLNPATVT
+359 STEPAPNGLKPAAVT
-374 PDAMSSTL
+374 SDAS
-382 RTAPPTLEAMP
+382 PVP
-393 ATLQAEPTLQAA
+393 A
-405 PSPIDGDG
+405 DGDA
-413 QAPGGGPM
+413 QAGGSPLV
-421 GEQTP
+421 ERTP